1 MNENENL
8 VTEVTENTEQTAE
21 QTQQQVAKTYTQE
34 EVNAIV
40 GKAKARAKASAER
53 AAERKY
59 GRLGDV
65 VKAGLETED
74 LDQATD
80 TLEKFYASKGKVI
93 QKPQYSAKDIET
105 LARADANEFINAGF
119 EDVVDEVDRLAE
131 IGIENMTPMEKAKFK
146 VLAEHRQSAE
156 RAQELEKIGV
166 GKDVLES
173 PEFKEFQGMFR
184 EDTPISKVYE
194 QFQKTQPKKEIKNP
208 GSMKHQ
214 AAEPAIKDYYSYEE
228 SLKFT
233 KKDFDDNPALYK
245 AVCNSMPQWGNK
257 K

>member
-1 MNENENL
+1 MFENNENL
-8 VTEVTENTEQTAE
+8 VTEEVAENTEQTAE
-21 QTQQQVAKTYTQE
+21 QTQQE
-34 EVNAIV
+34 EKRYSQAEVDAIV
-40 GKAKARAKASAER
+40 GKAKARAKANAER

-166 GKDVLES
+166 DKSVLES
-173 PEFKEFQGMFR
+173 PEFKEFQRMFR

-194 QFQKTQPKKEIKNP
+194 QYQKTQPKKEFKTM
-208 GSMKHQ
+208 GSMKQ
-214 AAEPAIKDYYSYEE
+214 PQGNVEKDYYTPEE
-228 SLKFT
+228 ISRLTEEDLKDPKVWAT
-233 KKDFDDNPALYK
+233 VRRSMTNQK
-245 AVCNSMPQWGNK
+245 A
-257 K
+257 